1 MSKQVALL
9 EFSIMF
15 DPSETWSHMYEFE
28 ATFAAYLKSIGL
40 EAEVMMP
47 VGQGTRRV
55 IYISKLPDIEPQ
67 VPAPPAEVK
76 GPKEALNDLKKG
88 LK

>member
-1 MSKQVALL
+1 MSKKIALL

-15 DPSETWSHMYEFE
+15 DPSETWAHMYEFE
-28 ATFAAYLKSIGL
+28 AKFAEFLKVDGL

-47 VGQGTRRV
+47 VGMGTKRV
-55 IYISKLPDIEPQ
+55 LFIRKIEEIAPI
-67 VPAPPAEVK
+67 VPEEAQITK
-76 GPKEALNDLKKG
+76 GPQEKLKEMKKG

>member
-15 DPSETWSHMYEFE
+15 DRRETWSHMYEFE

-40 EAEVMMP
+40 QAEVMMP
-47 VGQGTRRV
+47 VGQGTRR
-55 IYISKLPDIEPQ
+55 IISISKIPEIEPQ
-67 VPAPPAEVK
+67 VPTPPPSPI
-76 GPKEALNDLKKG
+76 GPQEKLKDLKKG

>member
-40 EAEVMMP
+40 QAEVMMP

-55 IYISKLPDIEPQ
+55 VYISKIPDIEPI
-67 VPAPPAEVK
+67 APPVEEPQK
-76 GPKEALNDLKKG
+76 GPKEALKDLKKG